1 MALPER
7 KNASDLFA
15 DIREGFAYVAANA
28 KQVTLREDMIPAYAD
43 TIEILSPD
51 KTYDGDHHFL
61 GQTPE
66 EAAAYV
72 LTAEAVNFGSA
83 YKGDLAAEGFS
94 LVDHSIYFTVTT
106 RLKAYFEAQG
116 IPAAGTLAGMDE
128 NQCAHIFG
136 FNLTQPTHRD
146 VNKRFC
152 RSMNQLGQLVTEQY
166 RGSFLDFLTDGKG
179 SARTVLGQLARLPY
193 YNDVHDYK
201 GRLVPIFKRAQHTLA
216 VLDLEF
222 NNRLGYTLFDDP
234 ELMTMFAD
242 NAVPHVLRM
251 DGILEYSDELVR
263 KVAAGEE
270 LPSGSIEE
278 IEIRCCAGHAVELI
292 AAAKGVKACDIDFN
306 LWHRSVEDPKYREK
320 PTHITRTIYY

>member
-7 KNASDLFA
+7 KNAPDLFA
-15 DIREGFAYVAANA
+15 AIREGFSYVAVNA
-28 KQVTLREDMIPAYAD
+28 SEVKLREDLVPSYAE
-43 TIEILSPD
+43 TIDILNPD
-51 KTYDGDHHFL
+51 KTYDGAHHFL

-66 EAAAYV
+66 DTAAYV

-94 LVDHSIYFTVTT
+94 LVDHSIYFET
-106 RLKAYFEAQG
+106 QG
-116 IPAAGTLAGMDE
+116 VPAAETLAGMDE

-146 VNKRFC
+146 VNRQFC
-152 RSMNQLGQLVTEQY
+152 RSMNQLGRLVAEQY
-166 RGSFLDFLTDGKG
+166 QGNFLDFLTEGKG
-179 SARTVLGQLARLPY
+179 SARTVLSQLARLPY
-193 YNDVHDYK
+193 YNDVHEYK

-222 NNRLGYTLFDDP
+222 NNRLGCTLFDDP

-251 DGILEYSDELVR
+251 DGILEYSDELAR
-263 KVAAGEE
+263 KIAAGEE
-270 LPSGSIEE
+270 LPSGSVEE

-306 LWHRSVEDPKYREK
+306 LWHRSVEDDKYRAS

>member
-1 MALPER
+1 MAVSKQ
-7 KNASDLFA
+7 KNEPDLFA

-28 KQVTLREDMIPAYAD
+28 SQVKLREDLIPAYAD

-61 GQTPE
+61 GETPE
-66 EAAAYV
+66 DAAAYT
-72 LTAEAVNFGSA
+72 LTAESVNFGSA
-83 YKGDLAAEGFS
+83 YKGDLATEGFS

-106 RLKAYFEAQG
+106 RLKDYFEGQSV
-116 IPAAGTLAGMDE
+116 PAAQTLAAMDE
-128 NQCAHIFG
+128 NQCADIFG
-136 FNLTQPTHRD
+136 FDPAQPTHHT
-146 VNKRFC
+146 VNKLFC
-152 RSMNQLGQLVTEQY
+152 RSMNELGQFVSDEYQ
-166 RGSFLDFLTDGKG
+166 GSFLAFLTDGKG

-251 DGILEYSDELVR
+251 DGILEYSDELAR
-263 KVAAGEE
+263 KIAAGEE
-270 LPSGSIEE
+270 LPSGSAEE

-306 LWHRSVEDPKYREK
+306 LWHRSVEDDKYREK